1 MVFPEIMY
9 KERWTYENNDRHAIV
24 PVWEE
29 PPRTTGRRTTV
40 WSTASY
46 LRLKSMS
53 IGYTFPKR
61 WMSRAKIGNLRIY
74 VAGTNLF
81 TISKLNKYK
90 LDPEAP
96 SGAGTRYYPLMRT
109 FTIGLN
115 ISL

>member
-1 MVFPEIMY
+1 
-9 KERWTYENNDRHAIV
+9 
-24 PVWEE
+24 
-29 PPRTTGRRTTV
+29 
-40 WSTASY
+40 
-46 LRLKSMS
+46 
-53 IGYTFPKR
+53 
-61 WMSRAKIGNLRIY
+61 MSRAKIGNLRIY

>member
-1 MVFPEIMY
+1 MRSF
-9 KERWTYENNDRHAIV
+9 

-29 PPRTTGRRTTV
+29 PPRTTGHRTTV
-40 WSTASY
+40 
-46 LRLKSMS
+46 RLKSMS

>member
-1 MVFPEIMY
+1 MRSF
-9 KERWTYENNDRHAIV
+9 

-29 PPRTTGRRTTV
+29 PPRTTG
-40 WSTASY
+40 
-46 LRLKSMS
+46 
-53 IGYTFPKR
+53 
-61 WMSRAKIGNLRIY
+61 RIY